1 MLPKAHLTSHSR
13 MSGSSLVTTPSWLS
27 RSLRPFLYSSS
38 IYSCQLLI
46 SYTFFRSLLIL
57 SFIMPI
63 LSWSFPLISPIFLKR
78 SLLLPILLFSSISLN
93 HSLKKVFLSVMAL
106 LWNSAFSWVNLS
118 LSPFPFASL
127 LSSAIYKASSDNHFA
142 FLHFLFF
149 GMVLVT
155 ASCTM
160 LGTSIHTLSRV
171 DEQIQGIRSDTL
183 SYSPANVRGRPVKLL
198 SRVRLFAT
206 PWTVAY
212 QAPPSMGFSRQ
223 EYWSELPGLSPSK
236 PHKVNEYWLEFD
248 ISFIHFTISGIRT
261 HSWLTQTPNT
271 TTPPRNTGSNH
282 KQWSHFG
289 SLLPMTT
296 DAKSPTRTPEFPE
309 SLGLHP
315 TP

>member
-1 MLPKAHLTSHSR
+1 M
-13 MSGSSLVTTPSWLS
+13 
-27 RSLRPFLYSSS
+27 
-38 IYSCQLLI
+38 
-46 SYTFFRSLLIL
+46 
-57 SFIMPI
+57 
-63 LSWSFPLISPIFLKR
+63 KR
-78 SLLLPILLFSSISLN
+78 SLVFTLLLFSAGLMHCSLRKFF
-93 HSLKKVFLSVMAL
+93 SSVHAI
-106 LWNSAFSWVNLS
+106 LWNSAFSWMYLS
-118 LSPFPFASL
+118 LSPLLFTSL

-236 PHKVNEYWLEFD
+236 PHKVNEY
-248 ISFIHFTISGIRT
+248 
-261 HSWLTQTPNT
+261 
-271 TTPPRNTGSNH
+271 
-282 KQWSHFG
+282 
-289 SLLPMTT
+289 
-296 DAKSPTRTPEFPE
+296 
-309 SLGLHP
+309 
-315 TP
+315 